1 MCLCHMAD
9 SNVRQVKKTQQR
21 QPPPS
26 MSDDSTDD
34 EQVPARLKTTEEEKR
49 GTIPGSA
56 EATAAALAG
65 SRAQGNP
72 SVGRSKKKRIVVRRQ
87 SIALQSPN
95 PAQ

>member
-1 MCLCHMAD
+1 MAD
-9 SNVRQVKKTQQR
+9 SNAKQIKKTQQR

-26 MSDDSTDD
+26 MSDDSTDE
-34 EQVPARLKTTEEEKR
+34 EQVPARLKTTEEEKQ

-72 SVGRSKKKRIVVRRQ
+72 SVGRNKKKRIVVRRQ
-87 SIALQSPN
+87 SVALQP
-95 PAQ
+95 PHTTQ

>member
-1 MCLCHMAD
+1 MAD
-9 SNVRQVKKTQQR
+9 SAAKQTKKTQQR

-26 MSDDSTDD
+26 ISDDSTDD
-34 EQVPARLKTTEEEKR
+34 EQVPERLKATEEEKR

-72 SVGRSKKKRIVVRRQ
+72 SVGCSRKKRIVVRKQ
-87 SIALQSPN
+87 SVALQSPN
-95 PAQ
+95 TTQ